1 MLYMTFLW
9 LIYFIPGGFNLLIRS
24 TYFNPLYPPCLW
36 KPPIYCLC
44 LWTLIILGS
53 TYKWDTYLSVW
64 LISLSIITSI
74 HPHCHKLKI
83 FIFYG
88 LLIFHCVC
96 MCIYLHL
103 YLYLKNLHMHLHLCH
118 WQQLQYLHKLHNLY
132 QHLHLHNL
140 HFLNLHIPLY
150 LISSSEHVCY
160 IGISDSFN
168 LKLKFNVNSP
178 LLWP

>member
-1 MLYMTFLW
+1 MIWHLHILWSDYHSKSSNHLSLYKIITVLLTIFLMLYMTFLW

-36 KPPIYCLC
+36 KPLIYCLC

-88 LLIFHCVC
+88 LIIFHCVC

-103 YLYLKNLHMHLHLCH
+103 YLYLLDPFI
-118 WQQLQYLHKLHNLY
+118 Y
-132 QHLHLHNL
+132 
-140 HFLNLHIPLY
+140 
-150 LISSSEHVCY
+150 
-160 IGISDSFN
+160 
-168 LKLKFNVNSP
+168 
-178 LLWP
+178 

>member
-1 MLYMTFLW
+1 MIWHLHILWSDYHSKSSNHLSLYKIITVLLTIFLMLYMTFLW
-9 LIYFIPGGFNLLIRS
+9 LIYFIPGGFNLLICS

-88 LLIFHCVC
+88 LIIFHCVC

-103 YLYLKNLHMHLHLCH
+103 YLYLLDPFI
-118 WQQLQYLHKLHNLY
+118 Y
-132 QHLHLHNL
+132 
-140 HFLNLHIPLY
+140 
-150 LISSSEHVCY
+150 
-160 IGISDSFN
+160 
-168 LKLKFNVNSP
+168 
-178 LLWP
+178 

>member
-1 MLYMTFLW
+1 MIWHLHILWSDYHSKSSNHLSLYKIITVLLTIFLMLYMTFLW

-88 LLIFHCVC
+88 LIIFHCVC

-103 YLYLKNLHMHLHLCH
+103 YLYLLDPFI
-118 WQQLQYLHKLHNLY
+118 Y
-132 QHLHLHNL
+132 
-140 HFLNLHIPLY
+140 
-150 LISSSEHVCY
+150 
-160 IGISDSFN
+160 
-168 LKLKFNVNSP
+168 
-178 LLWP
+178 